1 MARFTIFLLLLTTTF
16 HFTSN
21 GKELPIDSIGIEFLG
36 MKPSIPAPGNLEQF
50 KGSLLEKDIKDY
62 ILKMDS
68 DRMKAIASSL
78 GKLKNQQSLNDWL
91 FYQLIRRTAEN
102 CISKKSDYIGYT
114 LYKWYLLKETGYEP
128 LISISTDKILLY
140 VKSSDAIYNLPLK
153 NYEDNQYVCL
163 NYHDYG
169 YNIELQKEHFV
180 NLASIIKPGE
190 NFSFNIQEIPVID
203 KHAYQYRQLNFTY
216 KQKEDHINV
225 LVNPELRSYFKN
237 YPVTDYQNQFNIPLS
252 KETHQSLIN
261 SLKLKVKKLSVND
274 GVEYLMYFT
283 RNAFAFEKDSEI
295 FGREKRFS
303 PEETLLYE
311 TSDCEDRS
319 ALFFYLV
326 KEIYDLPMI
335 VLSYEDHVTV
345 AVKLD
350 KEAKSKILYNNEAY
364 TVCEATP
371 QAKDLRI
378 GMMAKGLEEKPFE
391 ISYAYTPVR

>member
-1 MARFTIFLLLLTTTF
+1 MIRIAILLLLLASTF
-16 HFTSN
+16 PFPSI
-21 GKELPIDSIGIEFLG
+21 GKESPSDSLRIEFLG
-36 MKPSIPAPGNLEQF
+36 MRHSIPIHGNLVPF
-50 KGSLLEKDIKDY
+50 KGSLEEKDIIDY
-62 ILKMDS
+62 MVKMDS
-68 DRMKAIASSL
+68 DRMISVASSL
-78 GKLKNQQSLNDWL
+78 RKLKDQQRLNDWL

-102 CISKKSDYIGYT
+102 CISKDSDYIGYT

-140 VKSSDAIYNLPLK
+140 VKSTDAIYNLPLK
-153 NYEDNQYVCL
+153 NYDNKQYVCL

-180 NLASIIKPGE
+180 NLASNIKPGE
-190 NFSFNIQEIPVID
+190 NFNFNIQEIPVID
-203 KHAYQYRQLNFTY
+203 KHAYQSKQLNFTY
-216 KQKEDHINV
+216 KQKEEYITV

-237 YPVTDYQNQFNIPLS
+237 YPVTDYQNQFNIPIS
-252 KETHQSLIN
+252 RETHQSLIN

-283 RNAFAFEKDSEI
+283 RNAFAYEKDSEI

-335 VLSYEDHVTV
+335 VLAYEDHVTV

-350 KEAKSKILYNNEAY
+350 KEAKSKIIYNNETY

-371 QAKDLRI
+371 QAKDLKI
-378 GMMAKGLEEKPFE
+378 GMMVKGLEKKSFE
-391 ISYAYTPVR
+391 ISYVYTPTK

>member
-1 MARFTIFLLLLTTTF
+1 MARLTIFILLLISTF

-21 GKELPIDSIGIEFLG
+21 GKELPSDSIGIEFLG
-36 MKPSIPAPGNLEQF
+36 MRPSIPIPGNLEPF
-50 KGSLLEKDIKDY
+50 KGSLQEKDIKDY
-62 ILKMDS
+62 IVKMDS
-68 DRMKAIASSL
+68 DRLKSIASSL
-78 GKLKNQQSLNDWL
+78 LKLKDQQSISDWL

-114 LYKWYLLKETGYEP
+114 LYKWYLLKETGFEP
-128 LISISTDKILLY
+128 LISISPEKILLY
-140 VKSSDAIYNLPLK
+140 IKSDDAIYNLPLK
-153 NYEDNQYVCL
+153 NYKGNQYVCL
-163 NYHDYG
+163 NFHDYG
-169 YNIELQKEHFV
+169 FNIELEKESFT
-180 NLASIIKPGE
+180 NITDAIKTGK
-190 NFSFNIQEIPVID
+190 NFSFKIKDIPVIA
-203 KHAYQYRQLNFTY
+203 KQAYEKKQLNFTI

-225 LVNPELRSYFKN
+225 LVNPDLRNYFKN
-237 YPVTDYQNQFNIPLS
+237 YPVTDYKNQFNIPLS
-252 KETHQSLIN
+252 NETYLSLIT
-261 SLKLKVKKLSVND
+261 SLKQKLTKLTVSK

-326 KEIYDLPMI
+326 KEIYNLPMI
-335 VLSYEDHVTV
+335 VLAYEDHVTV

-350 KEAKSKILYNNEAY
+350 LETKSKILYNNEAY

-378 GMMAKGLEEKPFE
+378 GMIAKGLEKKPFE
-391 ISYAYTPVR
+391 ISYAYHPTK

>member
-1 MARFTIFLLLLTTTF
+1 MARLTIILLLLTTTF

-36 MKPSIPAPGNLEQF
+36 MKPLIPAPGILEPF
-50 KGSLLEKDIKDY
+50 KGSLQEKDIKDY

-68 DRMKAIASSL
+68 DRMKSIAASL
-78 GKLKNQQSLNDWL
+78 IKLKDQQRLNDWL

-114 LYKWYLLKETGYEP
+114 LYKWYLLKETGFEP
-128 LISISTDKILLY
+128 LISISTEKILLY
-140 VKSSDAIYNLPLK
+140 VKSNDDIYNLPLK
-153 NYEDNQYVCL
+153 NHNNKQYVCL

-169 YNIELQKEHFV
+169 FDIDLEKESFT
-180 NLASIIKPGE
+180 NLDNMIKSGE
-190 NFSFNIQEIPVID
+190 NFSFKIHFIPTID
-203 KHAYQYRQLNFTY
+203 KQAYEKRQLNFMY
-216 KQKEDHINV
+216 KQKEDQISV
-225 LVNPELRSYFKN
+225 LVNPDLRNYFKN
-237 YPVTDYQNQFNIPLS
+237 YPVTDYKYQFNIPLS
-252 KETHQSLIN
+252 NETHESLIK
-261 SLKLKVKKLSVND
+261 SLKQKVSKFNTSK

-283 RNAFAFEKDSEI
+283 RNAFAFEKDSQI

-335 VLSYEDHVTV
+335 VLAYEDHVAV

-350 KEAKSKILYNNEAY
+350 IETKSKIIYNNEAY

-371 QAKDLRI
+371 QVKDLKI
-378 GMMAKGLEEKPFE
+378 GMIAKELEKKPFE
-391 ISYAYTPVR
+391 ISYSYTPTK